1 MIHWPEWSGPCMRI
15 WHYFF
20 FQMPFRRN
28 GLQYMVQEHL
38 FLVAGKCAVFSAQ
51 DQQRTKVKESLDLIH
66 NLINNFLIMIS
77 CRFEQNLWIFE
88 LGQTGPERSKA
99 MWIFFFSF
107 PQFWTLD
114 HQILTSRTRGQGL
127 NYFVCPKD

>member
-1 MIHWPEWSGPCMRI
+1 
-15 WHYFF
+15 
-20 FQMPFRRN
+20 MPLRRN
-28 GLQYMVQEHL
+28 GLQYIVPGYL
-38 FLVAGKCAVFSAQ
+38 VLVAGKCAVFSAQ

-77 CRFEQNLWIFE
+77 CGFEQNLWIFE

-99 MWIFFFSF
+99 MWMFLGFFSF
-107 PQFWTLD
+107 LQFWTLN
-114 HQILTSRTRGQGL
+114 HQILTSRTTGQGL